1 VKTKLLSLILAVML
15 LAAVFPVYAAPE
27 ATGGTV
33 YVVQAGDTLF
43 SIARRYG
50 VDVNALAQANGIV
63 NPAQIYVGQQLTIPG
78 SAAAP
83 APGGSAAPATSGGAY
98 VVQPG
103 DTMYS
108 IAARYNTTPWAIA
121 QANGIYN
128 TNYIYVGQQL
138 IIPGL
143 APATPAKPAT
153 TTPST
158 GSGGGWRGEY
168 YSGTETTGGALFA
181 RNDRAINFRWGMA
194 SPDTRLNTD
203 KFAVHWTQTINFR
216 GGLYRFQITADDGV
230 RLWVDGTP
238 VLDEWRAQNETVYER
253 DVVLTPGNHL
263 IALDY
268 FDDAGAATI
277 QFTFKRLGNAPTNGS
292 ATPVAGQATPT
303 PVGGGAAPADSW
315 LGQYFGN
322 DKLEGA
328 PVVTR
333 YDASVN
339 FDWGLAAPVGGI
351 PDNYFSVR
359 WTRSAWFYE
368 DNYLFCMRADDG
380 ARFYVDGVMVIN
392 EWHGSNGGT
401 GYCAE
406 VDMTKGN
413 HVLVAEYYEDGANA
427 LVQVW
432 WERR

>member
-1 VKTKLLSLILAVML
+1 MA
-15 LAAVFPVYAAPE
+15 FPVYAAPE
-27 ATGGTV
+27 TTGGTI
-33 YVVQAGDTLF
+33 YVVQVGDTLF

-50 VDVNALAQANGIV
+50 VDLNTLAQVNGIM
-63 NPAQIYVGQQLTIPG
+63 NPAQIYVGQQLTIPSG
-78 SAAAP
+78 TA
-83 APGGSAAPATSGGAY
+83 APGGSSAPAPAGGIH
-98 VVQPG
+98 VVQAG
-103 DTMYS
+103 ETMYS

-128 TNYIYVGQQL
+128 TNYIYAGQRL
-138 IIPGL
+138 VIPGL
-143 APATPAKPAT
+143 APAQPAKPANP
-153 TTPST
+153 TTPA
-158 GSGGGWRGEY
+158 SGGGWRGEY
-168 YSGTETTGGALFA
+168 YAGTEPTGGPLFV
-181 RNDRAINFRWGMA
+181 RTDRAINFRWGMA

-203 KFAVHWTQTINFR
+203 KFSAHWTQTINFR
-216 GGLYRFQITADDGV
+216 GGLYRFQVTADDGV

-238 VLDEWRAQNETVYER
+238 VLDEWRVQNEAVYEK
-253 DVVLTPGNHL
+253 DVVLTPGSHL
-263 IALDY
+263 VALDY
-268 FDDAGAATI
+268 FDDSGAATI
-277 QFTFKRLGNAPTNGS
+277 QFTFKRLGNAPTTGA
-292 ATPVAGQATPT
+292 ATPVAGAATPT
-303 PVGGGAAPADSW
+303 PVAGAVPADSW
-315 LGQYFGN
+315 LGHYFGN
-322 DKLEGA
+322 ERLEGA

-401 GYCAE
+401 GYCKE
-406 VDMTKGN
+406 VDITKGN